1 MEPLIPKPNI
11 LFSFFET
18 FAKGF
23 IQNDVQFSL
32 VDIIGDRYIIIIAFV
47 IPLIF
52 LLLLAL
58 SEDTKDKKKWLL
70 PVFYMY
76 GIIFFL
82 LVLLVALIRG

>member
-1 MEPLIPKPNI
+1 M
-11 LFSFFET
+11 
-18 FAKGF
+18 
-23 IQNDVQFSL
+23 SL

-58 SEDTKDKKKWLL
+58 LDGTKDKKKWLL

-82 LVLLVALIRG
+82 LMLLFALIIYRG

>member
-1 MEPLIPKPNI
+1 MEPLQSNSNIP
-11 LFSFFET
+11 FSFLHLFTEKD
-18 FAKGF
+18 APK
-23 IQNDVQFSL
+23 NVQFSL
-32 VDIIGDRYIIIIAFV
+32 VDIIGDRYIIIIAFI
-47 IPLIF
+47 IPLVF